1 MKKEIMVQL
10 EGYNEIARDN
20 EALRRYGHDYGLD
33 RGAVRDC
40 IDRLHPDRLSLKV
53 IDVIDES
60 PTAKTL
66 RLAPQEGAL
75 PPFQAGQYVTLFAEI
90 GKVRTGRAYS
100 ISSPPHRTGHYDITV
115 RRVADGFV
123 SNSLLDGVKAGDTL
137 ETSGPSGNFHHNP
150 VIHGSES
157 VFIAGGSGI
166 TPFMSMIREIVERGL
181 DRTVHLFYG
190 NRTEDDVIFGD
201 ELSRITSRYANIR
214 YHPVI
219 ETPGAGYR
227 GLTGFITADII
238 RDAVKNVEGKTFF
251 VCGPPAMYD
260 FVTPQVAKLGIPGK
274 KLRREMYGPPKNI
287 SAQPGW
293 PAGVKEDAV
302 FSVKVRGGGM
312 IQARAGEPLLNSL
325 ERAGAVVPSLCRS
338 GECSMCRVKLLSG
351 KVYQPEGVLL
361 RKSDRIYGYIHSCA
375 AFPLEDLEILI

>member
-10 EGYNEIARDN
+10 DGYGQIVRDN
-20 EALRRYGHDYGLD
+20 EALRRYGHDYRMD

-66 RLAPQEGAL
+66 RLAPKGGAL
-75 PPFQAGQYVTLFAEI
+75 PPFQAGQYITIFAEI

-100 ISSPPHRTGHYDITV
+100 ISSPPHCTGHYDITV

-123 SNSLLDGVKAGDTL
+123 SNFLLDGVKAGDTI
-137 ETSGPSGNFHHNP
+137 ETSGPSGTFHHNP
-150 VIHGSES
+150 VIHDRES

-190 NRTEDDVIFGD
+190 NRTEDDVIFRD
-201 ELSRITSRYANIR
+201 ELLRITSRRANIR

-219 ETPGAGYR
+219 EAPGAGYR
-227 GLTGFITADII
+227 GLTGYITADII
-238 RDAVKNVEGKTFF
+238 RDSLKNINGKTFF

-260 FVTPQVAKLGIPGK
+260 FIMPQIGKLGIPGK

-287 SAQPGW
+287 SSQPGW
-293 PAGVKEDAV
+293 PSGVKEDAV
-302 FSVKVRGGGM
+302 FRVKVRGGGM

-325 ERAGAVVPSLCRS
+325 ERAGVVLPSLCRS

-375 AFPLEDLEILI
+375 AFPLEDLEIST